1 MLGMEKRSAQPQPW
15 DRAVIST
22 ATDIIFIIESCFSN
36 FSKVALVAES
46 NWVCEIEWECVW
58 PGRKEKKFDGTAQSD
73 YIISFSLKSQNFSLF
88 LYVFIIKCLSPS
100 LQIQLKPEKRQ
111 GMAYTVTIHNP
122 IWEARRIFGPGLKS
136 LGWKSYHPN
145 PSGKDLAT
153 LGSGSPACPRA
164 EKIMSPSFSVLTSH
178 AILKSSA
185 LVTLNKV
192 KAPFCP
198 PAVLIRVNCI
208 SPTDD

>member
-1 MLGMEKRSAQPQPW
+1 MLGMEKRSAHPQPW
-15 DRAVIST
+15 DRAGST

-58 PGRKEKKFDGTAQSD
+58 PGRKEKIWWHSPKWLYNLIF
-73 YIISFSLKSQNFSLF
+73 LKKSEL
-88 LYVFIIKCLSPS
+88 FIIPVCFHNKMS
-100 LQIQLKPEKRQ
+100 LAKSSNTTEAWERQ
-111 GMAYTVTIHNP
+111 GMGYTVTIHSP

-198 PAVLIRVNCI
+198 PAVLIIDNCI